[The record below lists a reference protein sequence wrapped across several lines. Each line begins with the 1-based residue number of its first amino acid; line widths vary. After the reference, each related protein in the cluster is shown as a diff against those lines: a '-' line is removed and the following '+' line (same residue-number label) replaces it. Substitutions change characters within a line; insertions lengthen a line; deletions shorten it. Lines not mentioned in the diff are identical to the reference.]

1 MEEGTV
7 YWVTGLSGAGKTTIG
22 KLLYEHILTKKKNVV
37 FLDGDTL
44 RQVFGNDLG
53 HSEEER
59 RISARRNA
67 NLCALLSSQG
77 IDVVCCTIS
86 MFQSIRKWNR
96 EKIKNYCDIYL
107 QVPLSVL
114 KKRNQKSL
122 YSDVEEGKTKNVWGL
137 DIMVEEPKKPDMVIV
152 NDGSYPPELIVKQII
167 EKAVTSEWR

>member
-1 MEEGTV
+1 MEAGTV
-7 YWVTGLSGAGKTTIG
+7 YWITGLSGAGKTTIG

-37 FLDGDTL
+37 FLDGDVL

-86 MFQSIRKWNR
+86 MFQSIRDWNR
-96 EKIKNYCDIYL
+96 DNITNYREIYL
-107 QVPLSVL
+107 QVPLDIL
-114 KKRNQKSL
+114 KERNQKSL
-122 YSDVEEGKTKNVWGL
+122 YSDMEKGKVKNVCGL
-137 DIMVEEPKKPDMVIV
+137 DITVEEPTKPDILIV
-152 NDGSYPPELIVKQII
+152 NDGRYSPEYIVKQII
-167 EKAVTSEWR
+167 ERGRMN